1 MSTASSKKYKLI
13 GLLFLALY
21 VITHLGF
28 YKTYFIHFPSF
39 EKFQLLHHV
48 HGFLMSTWI
57 LMLVTQPLLIGYG
70 KVKLH
75 HFVGGLSYVIAPLLV
90 VSLFLITKMSYNK
103 GVLLSSPRDA
113 IADQALS
120 IAQLFTFT
128 GFYAL
133 AMAYRKN
140 AARHMRYIIGTG
152 LLMIL
157 PGLNRLLGSFYNT
170 DFNLAL
176 VISSVL
182 TIGIAV
188 ALLIVDIIKKKEVT
202 PYTLILVV
210 YIGVFLL
217 YELRYSTAYQ
227 TLGNFI
233 ARTVF

>member
-1 MSTASSKKYKLI
+1 MSTSSSKKYKLI

-21 VITHLGF
+21 VMTHLGF

-70 KVKLH
+70 KVRLH
-75 HFVGGLSYVIAPLLV
+75 HFVGRLSYVIAPLLI

-120 IAQLFTFT
+120 IAQLFTFS

-140 AARHMRYIIGTG
+140 ADRHMRYIIGTG

-182 TIGIAV
+182 TIGRFWKPLKQ
-188 ALLIVDIIKKKEVT
+188 LLNDIDINNKFGRYFACGIVKQRHNWMYSQCYAMSK
-202 PYTLILVV
+202 LS
-210 YIGVFLL
+210 
-217 YELRYSTAYQ
+217 LR
-227 TLGNFI
+227 L
-233 ARTVF
+233 

>member
-1 MSTASSKKYKLI
+1 M
-13 GLLFLALY
+13 
-21 VITHLGF
+21 
-28 YKTYFIHFPSF
+28 
-39 EKFQLLHHV
+39 
-48 HGFLMSTWI
+48 
-57 LMLVTQPLLIGYG
+57 
-70 KVKLH
+70 
-75 HFVGGLSYVIAPLLV
+75 
-90 VSLFLITKMSYNK
+90 
-103 GVLLSSPRDA
+103 SSPRDA

-157 PGLNRLLGSFYNT
+157 PGLNRLLGSFYDT

-176 VISSVL
+176 IISSVL
-182 TIGIAV
+182 TIGIA
-188 ALLIVDIIKKKEVT
+188 ASLLIVDIVKKKEVT

-210 YIGVFLL
+210 YIGVFLA

-227 TLGNFI
+227 TVGNFI